1 MRVIILICLLVVSG
15 KAFSYTSGNSYA
27 DAPLKAM
34 KPVGYKYQPVKE
46 QPVVVDRTIKY
57 QTGQPNT
64 DPSVLISARKPM
76 IESSLSRRYEE
87 QKAIMQAQVIKVQA
101 VPVEQEPEVI
111 IKATISSDDYPEE
124 VEYAL

>member
-1 MRVIILICLLVVSG
+1 
-15 KAFSYTSGNSYA
+15 
-27 DAPLKAM
+27 M

-76 IESSLSRRYEE
+76 IESSLSKRYEE

-124 VEYAL
+124 VEYALQLTEE